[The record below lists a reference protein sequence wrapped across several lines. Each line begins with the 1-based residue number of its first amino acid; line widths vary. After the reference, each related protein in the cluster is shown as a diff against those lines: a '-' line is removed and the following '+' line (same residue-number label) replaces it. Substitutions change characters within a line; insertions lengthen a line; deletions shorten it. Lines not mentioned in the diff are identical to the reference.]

1 MSYRA
6 MQWAHEKCPEV
17 RGIPYLL
24 LDRAAWAVREDLDL
38 LFWASE
44 RQFARLAHVWPT
56 TVHNNLPLL
65 IEHGYVRDLCALS
78 RTKVLRRIAVPDDFG
93 TAGELKAHDDALRFL
108 SRRKEL
114 THSDVLTIVEVVAAT
129 ATRRGAV
136 EGATTAPQGGAVDR
150 DDDDPSARAT
160 AHTTAHTTASHGRA
174 EIREDLEVSGTD
186 QADLSDFH
194 SGGTR
199 PSVAQSDAEVARA
212 RAHVREGEGENDD
225 DELDGFV
232 VDLAKRKRM
241 REQR

>member
-1 MSYRA
+1 MGAR
-6 MQWAHEKCPEV
+6 EV
-17 RGIPYLL
+17 PGGAGHPVSPAGSSGVGWCARTSTCCSG
-24 LDRAAWAVREDLDL
+24 RRS
-38 LFWASE
+38 ASLPGW
-44 RQFARLAHVWPT
+44 RTSGRPRCTTTCRCSSNTATCGTSARS
-56 TVHNNLPLL
+56 
-65 IEHGYVRDLCALS
+65 S
-78 RTKVLRRIAVPDDFG
+78 RTNGRALRRIAVPDDFG
-93 TAGELKAHDDALRFL
+93 TAGELKAHDDALRFC
-108 SRRKEL
+108 EPAQGADA
-114 THSDVLTIVEVVAAT
+114 HSDVLTIVEVVAAT